1 MYITVCGRTLKCT
14 LKMKHFLRHYLI
26 NLFTLFVTSYYIG
39 GFHIAPGIDSLLLVG
54 LGFTAIHLLLKPILN
69 IITGPINFLTFGLI
83 GLIIDAA
90 ILYSLTMFLPKIW
103 ISAWTFPG
111 FANLGVTIDPIPLN
125 IIMVTI
131 LSAFILGF
139 IRSVILSLCD

>member
-1 MYITVCGRTLKCT
+1 
-14 LKMKHFLRHYLI
+14 MKHILRHYLI
-26 NLFTLFVTSYYIG
+26 NIFALYVVSVYIG
-39 GFHIAPGIDSLLLVG
+39 GFHIAPGLESLLVVAVCFTLV
-54 LGFTAIHLLLKPILN
+54 HLILKPILN

-83 GLIIDAA
+83 GLVIDAG
-90 ILYSLTMFLPKIW
+90 ILYGLTVFLPKIW

-111 FANLGVTIDPIPLN
+111 YSDFGITINPVSLN

-131 LSAFILGF
+131 LSAFVLSL